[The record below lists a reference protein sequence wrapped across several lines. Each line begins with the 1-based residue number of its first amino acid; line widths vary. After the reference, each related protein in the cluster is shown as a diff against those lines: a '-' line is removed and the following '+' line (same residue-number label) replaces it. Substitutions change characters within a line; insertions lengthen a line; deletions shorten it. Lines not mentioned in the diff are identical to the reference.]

1 MPIRLLRRP
10 TDTASGRLLVAVG
23 AGGPSL
29 FAAKREK
36 TFSSIFPPS
45 PHPFPSALLERS
57 TFEKEGT
64 RDGCTAPLIQ
74 NNAKIHVFFARNGM
88 PSGMKGK
95 AFQTGKGSNGLR
107 RKATVPAAQQ
117 KRAGESPPVSS
128 LFWRRDQPR
137 FISSMSCES
146 CCVWWARSE
155 TACAASFMA
164 WADWEDMSLTSRM
177 DRLISSLAADCS
189 SLAAAMALT

>member
-36 TFSSIFPPS
+36 TFSSIFPPRPIPS
-45 PHPFPSALLERS
+45 PARFRSVPPLKKRERETAAQRRPSKTTRKS
-57 TFEKEGT
+57 TFFCMKRHAVWYE
-64 RDGCTAPLIQ
+64 RQSVPDGERLEWTAQ
-74 NNAKIHVFFARNGM
+74 R
-88 PSGMKGK
+88 
-95 AFQTGKGSNGLR
+95 SNGSR
-107 RKATVPAAQQ
+107 RAT